1 MNDHVLVI
9 GDWDADGVVSAAI
22 IYYLQEKLGLYPI
35 KQRME
40 VILVP
45 SGPRGLREKL
55 RRVEGSPKALVIL
68 DIPYIRGLDE
78 TLKVF
83 KEQHGSH
90 ITYID
95 HHLSTIYVARKLE
108 GVVDDLIVGHSP
120 TVILAYNLARSL
132 GARLTPRL
140 EAFVKAVA
148 LMEKGSKI
156 PENLKGMIRLAAS
169 ISKALTVTRDPDYWR
184 QLVKWLASPLIIP
197 QPLIK
202 KEVIEKALELSD
214 ETDRKVKELAMEL
227 ALSARTVG
235 YIKFVDARKRW
246 KGRGS
251 TALASKLYH
260 ILKQPVAVLVTGRED
275 YPLLIVK
282 AKRGG
287 ANRIARVFY
296 ERGIV
301 VDIGGH
307 ESLAIIRLKKG
318 LPLESILKV
327 LREASLKL

>member
-1 MNDHVLVI
+1 MSNHVLVI

-35 KQRME
+35 KQRLE
-40 VILVP
+40 VILEP
-45 SGPRGLREKL
+45 SGPRGLKVKL
-55 RRVEGSPKALVIL
+55 ERVEESPRALVIL
-68 DIPYIRGLDE
+68 DIPYIHGLDE
-78 TLKVF
+78 VLEVF
-83 KEQHGSH
+83 KRRHQPH

-95 HHLSTIYVARKLE
+95 HHLSTIYVARRLGE
-108 GVVDDLIVGHSP
+108 VVDDLVVGSSP
-120 TVILAYNLARSL
+120 TVILAYNLAKSL

-148 LMEKGSKI
+148 LMEKGARISGS
-156 PENLKGMIRLAAS
+156 LKGMVRLAAS

-197 QPLIK
+197 QPLVR
-202 KEVIEKALELSD
+202 KEVIEKALKLSE
-214 ETDRKVKELAMEL
+214 ETDRRVKELAMEL
-227 ALSARTVG
+227 ALSARTIG
-235 YIKFVDARKRW
+235 YIKFVDARRKWR
-246 KGRGS
+246 GRGS

-260 ILKQPVAVLVTGRED
+260 ILRQPVAVLVAGRED
-275 YPLLIVK
+275 HLLLIVK

-287 ANRIARVFY
+287 ASRVARVFY
-296 ERGIV
+296 DRGLV

-307 ESLAIIRLKKG
+307 ESLAIMRLKKG
-318 LPLESILKV
+318 LPLETILKV